1 MAVTAAGLLA
11 DLAVARKTLNEWEC
25 GPITIDVC
33 NSSSNDISKSI
44 NFTET
49 IGHQRRVPKTYFVS
63 AASHAG
69 CRIRGSW
76 EHKFGSIRFQCFRG
90 KKNYSSYS
98 IDYYNTKQR
107 PKKKLKNATSPP
119 VERVR
124 KSQRPTTFS
133 LEEDHF
139 DEFNDQHSHK
149 ESNITCK
156 FAFLVYWDGDLKRWF
171 IPQKQSGCKC
181 HNGHPHVEHPMLRIM
196 PHHAIPIN
204 EMGVAVS
211 SVNSN
216 IACNLTSDLIHN
228 RTGVQLDWNQVEY
241 IQRKERGYAALSR
254 DGNSTSADKLIHQ
267 LSQPGISYVILLAE
281 YNSGLLT
288 IRKKMRASNTSTTET
303 TDFNEDLGNVTETP
317 LTFAKTMKS
326 TIREN
331 LRLTSTA
338 PLPLSKAFYLRRRTV
353 RPSSLFTRALTYSSR
368 MSLSRTSAT
377 ILLVRRTRKA
387 PSREARRIVHC

>member
-1 MAVTAAGLLA
+1 
-11 DLAVARKTLNEWEC
+11 
-25 GPITIDVC
+25 
-33 NSSSNDISKSI
+33 
-44 NFTET
+44 
-49 IGHQRRVPKTYFVS
+49 
-63 AASHAG
+63 
-69 CRIRGSW
+69 
-76 EHKFGSIRFQCFRG
+76 
-90 KKNYSSYS
+90 
-98 IDYYNTKQR
+98 
-107 PKKKLKNATSPP
+107 
-119 VERVR
+119 
-124 KSQRPTTFS
+124 
-133 LEEDHF
+133 
-139 DEFNDQHSHK
+139 
-149 ESNITCK
+149 
-156 FAFLVYWDGDLKRWF
+156 
-171 IPQKQSGCKC
+171 
-181 HNGHPHVEHPMLRIM
+181 MLRIM

-331 LRLTSTA
+331 LRLTSTG
-338 PLPLSKAFYLRRRTV
+338 
-353 RPSSLFTRALTYSSR
+353 
-368 MSLSRTSAT
+368 M
-377 ILLVRRTRKA
+377 ILLIATWTTIFWACWTFIVFFMMISFS
-387 PSREARRIVHC
+387 PS